1 MVKFG
6 QFIAKHK
13 RLIVVFY
20 VLLLIPSAIGYVKT
34 RINYDVLSYL
44 PNSLETVAGQD
55 IMVDEFGM
63 GAFSMIVVEDL
74 NNKEVSDLK
83 GKIEQVQHVE
93 DVIWY
98 DDIADI
104 SVPDEMLP
112 DDLRSALFNGNATMM
127 IALFDN
133 TTSSDDTMNAITD
146 MRKVVGEQ
154 CFISGMSGVV
164 TDIKEIFLQEMP
176 VYVIIAAVLSLIVLC
191 IAMDSFFVP
200 VLFLASIG
208 AGILYNL
215 GSNIVLGEISYI
227 TEALTAV
234 LQLGVTMDYSIFLLN
249 SYTDNK
255 AKYNGDKETAMA
267 KAIASTF
274 KSVAGSSITTIAGFA
289 ALMLMTFA
297 LGKNIG
303 IVMMKGVVIGVICCI
318 TFLPALILTFEKL
331 IDKTSHKPIL
341 PNLNKISDFITSHSG
356 VWLIIFAALL
366 VPAVYGN
373 NHDELYYNIDSSLP
387 ATLDSAVANKKL
399 EEDFNMNSVY
409 MLMVK
414 NGLTSSEKENMLS
427 EIENVDGVNWAIG
440 INSIIGASI
449 PEDMIPSDITSSLKS
464 DDYEIQIISSDY
476 KTATDE
482 ANLQIDKV
490 NSILK
495 SYSKDS
501 LVIGEAPLTK
511 DLADVTDTDLMRV
524 NIASVLAIFIIIMI
538 SFKSISLPVILV
550 AVIEFAICIN
560 MAVPYYTDTPL
571 PFVASI
577 VIGTIQLGATV
588 DYAIL
593 MTEKYQ
599 KSRLSG
605 RNKFE
610 AVKYAHENSIKPII
624 ISGCSFF
631 AATFGVGLYS
641 KIDMISAITVLLSRG
656 AVVSTVVVLTILPS
670 MFLVFDKVIC
680 ATTLGFKK
688 TKKENKN
695 IKSKQ
700 TKHDDAV
707 FN

>member
-6 QFIAKHK
+6 NFIAKHK
-13 RLIVVFY
+13 KLIVAFY
-20 VLLLIPSAIGYVKT
+20 VLLLIPSAIGYIKT

-44 PNSLETVAGQD
+44 PDTLETVSGQD

-63 GAFSMIVVEDL
+63 GAFSMVVVEDMD
-74 NNKEVSDLK
+74 NKDVVALK
-83 GKIEQVQHVE
+83 EKLAQVEHVE
-93 DVIWY
+93 KVLWY
-98 DDIADI
+98 DDALDI

-112 DDLRSALFNGNATMM
+112 SKLKDALFNGDATMM
-127 IALFDN
+127 VALFDN
-133 TTSSDDTMNAITD
+133 TTSSDETMSAVTE
-146 MRKVVGEQ
+146 MRKIAGKQ

-164 TDIKEIFLQEMP
+164 TDIKELFLQEMP
-176 VYVIIAAVLSLIVLC
+176 IYVVIAAVLSLVVLC

-255 AKYNGDKETAMA
+255 SKYPDRETAMA
-267 KAIASTF
+267 QAIAGTF
-274 KSVAGSSITTIAGFA
+274 KSVAGSSLTTVAGFA

-303 IVMMKGVVIGVICCI
+303 IVMMKGVVIGVICCV
-318 TFLPALILTFEKL
+318 TLLPALILTFEKL
-331 IDKTSHKPIL
+331 IEKTTHKPIIPSL
-341 PNLNKISDFITSHSG
+341 KKVSDFITGHSA
-356 VWLIIFAALL
+356 VWMIIFAALL
-366 VPAVYGN
+366 IPAVYGN
-373 NHDELYYNIDSSLP
+373 NNTELYYNIDSSLP
-387 ATLDSAVANKKL
+387 ETLDSAVANKKL
-399 EEDFNMNSVY
+399 EENFNMNSVY

-414 NGLTSSEKENMLS
+414 NGLSASEKQQMLS
-427 EIENVDGVNWAIG
+427 EIENVDGINWAIG
-440 INSIIGASI
+440 INSFVGASI
-449 PEDMIPSDITSSLKS
+449 PEDMIPSKLTSSLKS

-482 ANLQIDKV
+482 ANAQIDKV
-490 NSILK
+490 NAILK

-511 DLADVTDTDLMRV
+511 DLADVTDVDLMTV
-524 NIASVLAIFIIIMI
+524 NIASIIAIFLIIMI
-538 SFKSISLPVILV
+538 SFKSISLPFILV

-560 MAVPYYTDTPL
+560 MAIPYYMDTPL

-599 KSRLSG
+599 KARISG
-605 RNKFE
+605 MGKHE
-610 AVKYAHENSIKPII
+610 SIKLAHEESIKPII

-641 KIDMISAITVLLSRG
+641 KIDMISSITVLLSRG

-670 MFLVFDKVIC
+670 MFLIFDRVIC
-680 ATTLGFKK
+680 ATTLGYKK
-688 TKKENKN
+688 KNKN
-695 IKSKQ
+695 ESLNKNSID
-700 TKHDDAV
+700 TKAV
-707 FN
+707 LNN